1 MLHLGEEHRRAIAR
15 HGEGGYPEEVCGFL
29 LGRWDRDDVKTVAR
43 LLPIDNAWD
52 HAAAPA
58 SAAAEFAAAGG
69 TEFAEGTRRRRFWI
83 PPDQYYRADREARAA
98 NETILG
104 FYHSHPDHPARPS
117 GHDLALARE
126 TFPGYSYV
134 IVAVHG
140 AKAVDLTSWVLR
152 DDGSRF
158 DPETIR
164 EAADAAAEPA
174 DA

>member
-43 LLPIDNAWD
+43 LLPIDN
-52 HAAAPA
+52 
-58 SAAAEFAAAGG
+58 AGG

-158 DPETIR
+158 DPETI
-164 EAADAAAEPA
+164 ADAAAAEPA